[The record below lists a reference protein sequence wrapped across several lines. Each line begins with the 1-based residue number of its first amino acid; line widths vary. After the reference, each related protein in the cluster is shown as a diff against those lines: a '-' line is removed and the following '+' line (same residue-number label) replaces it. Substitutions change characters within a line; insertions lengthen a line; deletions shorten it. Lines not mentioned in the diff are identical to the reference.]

1 MTSTNS
7 KRFHC
12 SHLIHRICLEK
23 IGHAKASLTSQDN
36 SGFSMEILE
45 KMVKLYRLDQTCTTY
60 SRYWFKKWIPA
71 GHGIKSNPATSCHL
85 IHHTS
90 SMIAEVISSMPLLPY
105 LCNPATCTA
114 EGAGGKHAMC
124 VIPEGLHCKQW
135 CCIIP
140 SEGLDVM
147 DEMEGIQRRKAMAW
161 WVGWMRFVW
170 FVLRWTCDFCGFFG
184 NWFLIHRRPE
194 SPNPACCKFWLG
206 RRSRSWIA
214 QKSCLNGWF
223 KAEPLWQTI
232 SWNVFPRAKIS
243 RSAILHFFH
252 ALKIWERSVESV
264 EVGA

>member
-1 MTSTNS
+1 MYCWRGGWKACNVRHTY
-7 KRFHC
+7 
-12 SHLIHRICLEK
+12 RIY
-23 IGHAKASLTSQDN
+23 AAT
-36 SGFSMEILE
+36 
-45 KMVKLYRLDQTCTTY
+45 MV
-60 SRYWFKKWIPA
+60 
-71 GHGIKSNPATSCHL
+71 
-85 IHHTS
+85 
-90 SMIAEVISSMPLLPY
+90 
-105 LCNPATCTA
+105 
-114 EGAGGKHAMC
+114 
-124 VIPEGLHCKQW
+124 

-232 SWNVFPRAKIS
+232 CWNVFPRAKIS

-252 ALKIWERSVESV
+252 ALNIWKISVWRWEHKPELQGLVSALSF
-264 EVGA
+264 ADS